1 MTEQEMELLR
11 MLPSMRTEATS
22 MLKLLSNLQK
32 EGKGILDDE
41 INKWLD
47 RLALLDSLEKELER
61 QKD

>member
-1 MTEQEMELLR
+1 